1 MKKYFGLLA
10 AVTLS
15 LAILGACG
23 TNTNK
28 QDDTQVQTQAIAE
41 EQSTEAANE
50 TAENSAAA
58 SNTVQNT
65 ERNASQD
72 KAQNAG
78 TNNNESYI
86 SEDEAKEI
94 ALEHA
99 ALAGEDVDFVKVKL
113 DEDDGRVEYE
123 LEFYYENKEYDYEL
137 DAVSGE
143 VLSYDHEIESKKSD
157 AVASANAIGEDKAK
171 EIALERAGLSAD
183 EVSGIHAEYD
193 VDDGVAEYEV
203 QFYVG
208 RTEYDVTINAETGD
222 IISYEEEQD

>member
-28 QDDTQVQTQAIAE
+28 QEDTQVQTQAIAT
-41 EQSTEAANE
+41 EQSTEDANK
-50 TAENSAAA
+50 TSENSAAA
-58 SNTVQNT
+58 SNTVQN
-65 ERNASQD
+65 ASQN
-72 KAQNAG
+72 KAENAG
-78 TNNNESYI
+78 TNNNEGYI

-99 ALAGEDVDFVKVKL
+99 ALTGKDVDFVKVKL
-113 DEDDGRVEYE
+113 DEDDGRMEYE

-143 VLSYDHEIESKKSD
+143 VLSYDHEIESKKSE
-157 AVASANAIGEDKAK
+157 AAASANAIGEDKAK

-183 EVSGIHAEYD
+183 EVSGIYAEYD

-222 IISYEEEQD
+222 IISYEEDQD